1 MRERKKVI
9 NLNKQTIIIALSIL
23 IFIAAVV
30 AVSFYLGS
38 KNGQDN
44 QQAEYSADHQ
54 GQSASEEKF
63 NSFMGQQAPDFTLYS
78 YDDKKVT
85 LSELKGKKV
94 VLFFTE
100 GVMCYPSCWNQIA
113 AFGKDEA
120 FKKED
125 TVVFSIVVDTK
136 NEWDTA
142 IKKMPEL
149 GTSTVLFDS
158 SQIISK
164 EYGVLSLPS
173 SMHKGQFPGH
183 TYLIL
188 DKDGVIRFVKD
199 DPQMAVRNDELRAEL
214 EKLN

>member
-1 MRERKKVI
+1 MIDI
-9 NLNKQTIIIALSIL
+9 NKSSIIWVSSIII
-23 IFIAAVV
+23 FVGAVIW
-30 AVSFYLGS
+30 ASFYLGT
-38 KNGQDN
+38 KNSPKAN
-44 QQAEYSADHQ
+44 QSNHPAEHHE
-54 GQSASEEKF
+54 GQSVYEDKF
-63 NSFMGQQAPDFTLYS
+63 NALAGKQAPDFTLYS

-125 TVVFSIVVDTK
+125 TMVLAIVVDTK
-136 NEWDTA
+136 NEWKRA
-142 IKKMPEL
+142 IDKMPEL
-149 GTSTVLFDS
+149 ASATILHDTSKN
-158 SQIISK
+158 ISK

-188 DKDGVIRFVKD
+188 DRDGVVRYVLD
-199 DPQMAVRNDELRAEL
+199 DPQMAVRNDELKVEL
-214 EKLN
+214 EKIN

>member
-1 MRERKKVI
+1 M
-9 NLNKQTIIIALSIL
+9 NKQTIIVAVSIL

-30 AVSFYLGS
+30 AAAYILGS
-38 KNGQDN
+38 NNSQDN
-44 QQAEYSADHQ
+44 QQADHPDEHHE
-54 GQSASEEKF
+54 GQSVYEDKF
-63 NSFMGQQAPDFTLYS
+63 DALMGQQAPDFELYN
-78 YDDKKVT
+78 YEGGKIR
-85 LSELKGKKV
+85 LQEQKGKKV

-113 AFGKDEA
+113 AFSKDEV

-136 NEWDTA
+136 NEWKRA
-142 IKKMPEL
+142 IDKMPEL
-149 GTSTVLFDS
+149 GVSTVLFDAS
-158 SQIISK
+158 KTISK

-188 DKDGVIRFVKD
+188 DKDGVIRFIKD
-199 DPQMAVRNDELRAEL
+199 DPQMAVRNDELKAEL

>member
-1 MRERKKVI
+1 M
-9 NLNKQTIIIALSIL
+9 NKPTIIVTFSIL

-30 AVSFYLGS
+30 AASYILGS
-38 KNGQDN
+38 KNNQDN
-44 QQAEYSADHQ
+44 QQADHPAEHHE
-54 GQSASEEKF
+54 GQSVYEGKF
-63 NSFMGQQAPDFTLYS
+63 NELLGQQAPDFTLYS

-85 LSELKGKKV
+85 LSEQKGKKV

-125 TVVFSIVVDTK
+125 TLVFAIVVDTK
-136 NEWDTA
+136 NEWKKAVD
-142 IKKMPEL
+142 KMPEL
-149 GTSTVLFDS
+149 GDSTILLDLTKNV
-158 SQIISK
+158 SK

-188 DKDGVIRFVKD
+188 DKDGMIRFIKD
-199 DPQMAVRNDELRAEL
+199 DPQMAVRNDELKAEL

>member
-1 MRERKKVI
+1 MNKTTVI
-9 NLNKQTIIIALSIL
+9 VALSIL

-30 AVSFYLGS
+30 AAAYILGS
-38 KNGQDN
+38 NNSQDN
-44 QQAEYSADHQ
+44 QQADHPDEHHE
-54 GQSASEEKF
+54 GQSVYEDKF
-63 NSFMGQQAPDFTLYS
+63 NALLGQPAPDFTLSS
-78 YDDKKVT
+78 YDDKKIT

-113 AFGKDEA
+113 AFGKDEV
-120 FKKED
+120 FRKDD
-125 TVVFSIVVDTK
+125 TVVLSVVVDTK
-136 NEWDTA
+136 NEWKKAVD
-142 IKKMPEL
+142 KMPEL
-149 GTSTVLFDS
+149 AS
-158 SQIISK
+158 SAILHDVSKNVSK

-188 DKDGVIRFVKD
+188 DKDGVVRFIKD
-199 DPQMAVRNDELRAEL
+199 DPQMAVRNDELKAEL

>member
-1 MRERKKVI
+1 MK
-9 NLNKQTIIIALSIL
+9 KQTIFIALSIF

-30 AVSFYLGS
+30 AAAFALGG
-38 KNGQDN
+38 KQDSDKSN
-44 QQAEYSADHQ
+44 HPDEHHE
-54 GQSASEEKF
+54 GQSEAGFSQLVGKA
-63 NSFMGQQAPDFTLYS
+63 APDFTLYD
-78 YDDKKVT
+78 YNGDKIS
-85 LSELKGKKV
+85 LNEQKGKKV

-113 AFGKDEA
+113 AFGEDEA

-125 TVVFSIVVDTK
+125 TTVFNIVVDTK
-136 NEWDTA
+136 NEWDRA
-142 IKKMPEL
+142 VKKMPEL
-149 GTSTVLFDS
+149 AKATILHDTSKNVS
-158 SQIISK
+158 R

-188 DKDGVIRFVKD
+188 DKNGIVRYVFD
-199 DPQMAVRNDELRAEL
+199 DTKMAVRNDELKAEL

>member
-1 MRERKKVI
+1 MT
-9 NLNKQTIIIALSIL
+9 NLNKQTIIVALSVI

-30 AVSFYLGS
+30 AAAYILGS
-38 KNGQDN
+38 NNSQDN
-44 QQAEYSADHQ
+44 QQADHPDGHHE
-54 GQSASEEKF
+54 GQSVYEEKF
-63 NSFMGQQAPDFTLYS
+63 NALMGQEALDFELYS
-78 YDDKKVT
+78 YEGEKIR
-85 LSELKGKKV
+85 LQEQRGKKV

-136 NEWDTA
+136 NEWKRA
-142 IKKMPEL
+142 IDKMPEL
-149 GTSTVLFDS
+149 GASTVLIDAS
-158 SQIISK
+158 KSISK

-183 TYLIL
+183 TYLIV
-188 DKDGVIRFVKD
+188 DKDGVIRFIKD
-199 DPQMAVRNDELRAEL
+199 DPQMAVRNDELKAEL